1 MLEKKDYKLLISLL
15 LWFLIPSVYTL
26 VRMNIISINK
36 VDIDILGQ
44 MEWFDLLDEIL
55 VTMLTVP
62 LYSLLKKDK
71 FRKNNVG
78 LLFVISFT
86 IYSLFTIIIS
96 NYVAGIS
103 AFMNAEYAAGFLKL
117 QAFSLLIAFIG
128 NFSIIVLTVKDSF
141 KLIIC
146 ITVLKFLILSVSD
159 YFFIKRLNDLG
170 AAYSEIVANSIIAV
184 VFMTIL
190 FLKKYI
196 SFKSAFTDISIL
208 KKYFK
213 VGFFSGVQIFLD
225 NFIYAVMICKM
236 VNAVSES
243 GNYWVANNFIWG
255 WLLVPVI
262 CVAEIIKKNSFEK
275 IKFKNFWVP
284 GIVIV
289 GLWIITSPFW
299 KIFIDKAMAVNSNT
313 ILRIVKPLIIFY
325 IAYIV
330 AAFIDAWFISKGK
343 TIYNAINSLIINVG
357 YYGIAYILFK
367 QNIFTLDIYFIINLF
382 GFGMVVHMLF
392 SILFYKWDI
401 KKQCLR

>member
-15 LWFLIPSVYTL
+15 LWLLIPSIYTL
-26 VRMNIISINK
+26 IRMNIISINK

-44 MEWFDLLDEIL
+44 MEWFDLFDEIL

-103 AFMNAEYAAGFLKL
+103 AFMNAEHAASFLKL
-117 QAFSLLIAFIG
+117 QAFSLLIAFVG
-128 NFSIIVLTVKDSF
+128 NFSIIILTVKDSF

-159 YFFIKRLNDLG
+159 YFFIEGFNDLG
-170 AAYSEIVANSIIAV
+170 AAYSEIVTNSIIAV
-184 VFMTIL
+184 VFMVIL

-196 SFKSAFTDISIL
+196 SFKGAFTDISIL

-255 WLLVPVI
+255 WLLLPVI

-289 GLWIITSPFW
+289 GLWIITTPFW
-299 KIFIDKAMAVNSNT
+299 KIFIDKAMAINSNT

-367 QNIFTLDIYFIINLF
+367 QNIFTLNIYFVINLF
-382 GFGMVVHMLF
+382 GFGMVFHMLF
-392 SILFYKWDI
+392 SILFYKLDI